1 MDVTSPEIATL
12 GIWTIARFAAI
23 AVLATEA
30 LFLYA
35 RRRDP
40 RAARRVGDM
49 IAAPEARIVSPYRAS
64 NIFWA
69 LTPAALLLGLCF
81 WCSVFVSA
89 ARSGT
94 GPAPAVAQLGR

>member
-35 RRRDP
+35 RRKEGGHD
-40 RAARRVGDM
+40 ARLRRGDHVPVT
-49 IAAPEARIVSPYRAS
+49 AGARL
-64 NIFWA
+64 FWA

-89 ARSGT
+89 ARSAT